1 MRITHTPAEDI
12 LQDLI
17 AIPSVTGSETPV
29 AVYLERKF
37 RELGLAVE
45 MQAVDSDRYNV
56 IGKVGTGPIGL
67 MLCTHQDVIPA
78 LDVSGWETPPFTPSV
93 RDGRIYG
100 RGATDAKGSMAAMME
115 AMARVKGRIKG
126 CAAIAAVVEEET
138 GRSTGARK
146 LLEAYTPAATVI
158 GEPTGL
164 RVAIAHKGAIRPII
178 TVYGEAAHASRPAQG
193 TNAISIAVKLIKTI
207 ESYGY
212 RLGKHTDPLLGSSSS
227 EVTMIYGGERINVVP
242 ESCTFFI
249 DRRLVSGESIESAYD
264 DLRRLV
270 SRFSRRH
277 HAEVGLDLLSAYPPS
292 ATDANEAIVQM
303 SSAVL
308 DASGLD
314 PEPAG
319 FPAGCDMWAFRAK
332 HIPTVVIGP
341 GSIEQAHVVDE
352 YLDLGQLRKAVGVY
366 ERLLLKVLK

>member
-1 MRITHTPAEDI
+1 MRSAPAPAEDI

-17 AIPSVTGSETPV
+17 SIPSVTGSETPV

-37 RELGLAVE
+37 KELGLTVE

-56 IGKVGTGPIGL
+56 IGKVGSGPIGL

-78 LDVSGWETPPFTPSV
+78 LEASGWMTPPFTPSV
-93 RDGRIYG
+93 REGRIYG

-115 AMARVKGRIKG
+115 AMARVNGRIKG

-146 LLEAYTPAATVI
+146 LLETYAPAAAVI

-178 TVYGEAAHASRPAQG
+178 TVYGEAAHASRPSQG
-193 TNAISIAVKLIKTI
+193 TNAISIAIKLIKNI
-207 ESYGY
+207 ETYGY
-212 RLGKHTDPLLGSSSS
+212 RVGKHTDPLLGSSSS

-249 DRRLVSGESIESAYD
+249 DRRMVSDESIESAYD

-270 SRFSRRH
+270 GRFSRRY
-277 HAEVGLDLLSAYPPS
+277 EVEVDLDLLSAYPPS
-292 ATDANEAIVQM
+292 STGADEAVVRM

-308 DASGLD
+308 KESGLD

-319 FPAGCDMWAFRAK
+319 FPAGCDMWAFRARR
-332 HIPTVVIGP
+332 IPTVVIGP

-352 YLDLGQLRKAVGVY
+352 YLDLDQLHRAVDVY
-366 ERLLLKVLK
+366 ERLLLKMLK

>member
-1 MRITHTPAEDI
+1 MSVTNVTAESI

-17 AIPSVTGSETPV
+17 AIPSVTGSETPL
-29 AVYLERKF
+29 AVCLERKF
-37 RELGLAVE
+37 GELGMTVE
-45 MQAVDSDRYNV
+45 MQAVDSDRFNV
-56 IGKVGTGPIGL
+56 IGKVGSGPIGL

-78 LDVSGWETPPFTPSV
+78 LDVTGWETPPFVPSV
-93 RDGRIYG
+93 RAGRIYG

-115 AMARVKGRIKG
+115 AMARVKGRVKG

-146 LLEAYTPAATVI
+146 LLETYAPAAAVI

-178 TVYGEAAHASRPAQG
+178 TVHGEAAHASRPSQG
-193 TNAISIAVKLIKTI
+193 TNAISIAIKLIKTI
-207 ESYGY
+207 EAYGY
-212 RLGKHTDPLLGSSSS
+212 RVGKNNDPMLGRSSS

-249 DRRLVSGESIESAYD
+249 DRRMVSGESIESAYD

-277 HAEVGLDLLSAYPPS
+277 KVEVDLDLLSAYPPS
-292 ATDANEAIVQM
+292 STDRDETIVRL

-308 DASGLD
+308 GESGID
-314 PEPAG
+314 PEPVG
-319 FPAGCDMWAFRAK
+319 FPAGCDMWAFRARR
-332 HIPTVVIGP
+332 IPTVVIGP

-352 YLDLGQLRKAVGVY
+352 YLDLDQLSKAVDIY